1 MGHGAADDG
10 ADDLVDDERGS
21 RAPPTARSRTWRAL
35 RRDRGFWVGA
45 AILGVIVGASL
56 LAPIVSPYDPDH
68 EFRELMPLDGTALPP
83 SAQFLLGTD
92 VSGHDYL
99 SRLLYAGRATLLV
112 GFGANLAA
120 IALGTLVGL
129 VAGYSGTVSVG
140 VGRGRSVSLPLET
153 ILMRITDIGLAFP
166 VLLFAIAAT
175 TVLGQSLWLVACV
188 IAAVLWTTTARLVY
202 VRARGLRSADFV
214 TASRAL
220 GVSGSRII
228 RGTILPHVLPLVIV
242 LVSLGVAATILF
254 EATLSFVGAGAPVG
268 TPTWGRLLADGMTW
282 YRTDPRLPLL
292 PGLLI
297 FLVVLACNLIG
308 DALGDALDPRG
319 RHR

>member
-1 MGHGAADDG
+1 VPPGATDDVEG
-10 ADDLVDDERGS
+10 TVDHAPDASAPTGS
-21 RAPPTARSRTWRAL
+21 SRTWHAL
-35 RRDRGFWVGA
+35 RADRGFWIGVV
-45 AILGVIVGASL
+45 ILGVIVGASL
-56 LAPIVSPYDPDH
+56 LAPVISPYDPDH
-68 EFRELMPLDGTALPP
+68 EFRELMPLDGSALPP

-99 SRLLYAGRATLLV
+99 TRLLYAGRATLLV

-120 IALGTLVGL
+120 ITLGAVVGL
-129 VAGYSGTVSVG
+129 VAGYSATVSIG
-140 VGRGRSVSLPLET
+140 LGRGRSMSLPLET

-175 TVLGQSLWLVACV
+175 AVLGQSLWLVACV

-202 VRARGLRSADFV
+202 ARALRLRSADFI

-220 GVSGSRII
+220 GVSGPRII
-228 RGTILPHVLPLVIV
+228 RTAILPHVLPLIIV
-242 LVSLGVAATILF
+242 LASLGVAATILF
-254 EATLSFVGAGAPVG
+254 EASLSFVGAGAPVG
-268 TPTWGRLLADGMTW
+268 TPTWGRLLADGVSW

-308 DALGDALDPRG
+308 DALGEALDPRG